1 MINVFTRLQIVI
13 FGLDRFRVAALSGL
27 FLVVAFVLLLC
38 TSQGATETFDM
49 PTQCVFVLLS
59 APDTDFQG
67 FAAFIIGFPN
77 DRLLGCTFGAV
88 IQPPRYTFIDFSAAV
103 TLKLNHAVPPDQYN

>member
-1 MINVFTRLQIVI
+1 MI

-49 PTQCVFVLLS
+49 PVQCVFVLLS

-88 IQPPRYTFIDFSAAV
+88 DKPSFNALIDSPAAV